1 MTHDS
6 SAASFLFHLTLEL
19 LPDMSTRSLR
29 RIAATLAAV
38 SLSAACTAPERS
50 EPVKPAAPTTTPVE
64 RGRYLAIV
72 GACGDCHTP
81 FKMGANGP
89 EPDMSRMLSG
99 HPETMSV
106 TSAPALAP
114 PFAWAGTATNT
125 AFAGPWGISF
135 AMNLTPDVDTGLGS
149 WNEEMFVKA
158 LRTGKHMGE
167 SRPIQ
172 PPMPWSWY
180 GQMSDDDLKALF
192 AYLRSVPAIRN
203 RPPAYQPPGAPPA
216 ATK

>member
-1 MTHDS
+1 
-6 SAASFLFHLTLEL
+6 
-19 LPDMSTRSLR
+19 MSTRSFR
-29 RIAATLAAV
+29 WIAATVAAV
-38 SLSAACTAPERS
+38 SLSAACTAHAPS
-50 EPVKPAAPTTTPVE
+50 EPVKPAAPTPTPVE
-64 RGRYLAIV
+64 RGRYLATV

-99 HPETMSV
+99 HPETVSV

-158 LRTGKHMGE
+158 LRTGKHLGA

-180 GQMSDDDLKALF
+180 SQMSDDDLKALF

-216 ATK
+216 AREVVLLL